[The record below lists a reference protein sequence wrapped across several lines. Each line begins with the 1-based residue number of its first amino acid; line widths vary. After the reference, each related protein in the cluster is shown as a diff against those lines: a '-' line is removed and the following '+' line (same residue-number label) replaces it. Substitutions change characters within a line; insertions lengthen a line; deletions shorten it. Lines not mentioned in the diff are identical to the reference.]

1 MRRLRP
7 ARRAFQALLALV
19 FCCLAHVGEAAQL
32 VLVSANQ
39 GAAVNA
45 FRDALAQRRPQD
57 QVELRTPAA
66 LAEGMVFADDTR
78 LLLLG
83 PEALAWRLRQHRAP
97 PTLALLLNRV
107 DGQRLLPGANGHG
120 GHGVG
125 GLCVLWSDPP
135 ASRQLRLARL
145 ILPGIQ
151 RIGVL
156 YGKDSEFLLD
166 ELRREARSQG
176 LQLFVASSSG
186 NDDPRPLQFLLGNS
200 DLLLGIDDKQLYNS
214 QSIKSL
220 LLGSYARPR
229 AARPHRSLRQGRQP
243 GEQLQ
248 RPGGLAG
255 HPRRI
260 ARPGAPALA
269 PQPLSR
275 AFQGARQSAGSPF
288 PGYRPGQR
296 RRPRPAPRRRRRT
309 MSQRHGWDIRTRML
323 AISLGPAL
331 LLTLLLTAYFTYSRL
346 QDLRQE
352 LTHTGQLIAD
362 QLAPAAEY
370 GVIAGNTPVLQKLL
384 QATLDTPH
392 VRFIEVR
399 DRNDNILVYVEQL
412 PGALQN
418 AAPIDIFHSTIQRQ
432 RIALASDP
440 LLDGASEGDGQ
451 SGEDYLGRVVV
462 GMSNDAFSQR
472 QQEILLKAALLAAF
486 ALILTFL
493 VARRLAQRLSA
504 PISTMGQAVEAIQSG
519 DYKTSLPILDDGE
532 IGDLARHIN
541 NLASG
546 LDRASREQEQAISQ
560 LISAREEAE
569 QANRAKSDFLA
580 MMSHELRTPMNG
592 VLGMLQLLETTEQT
606 REQAEYTALATES
619 TEHLL
624 KVINDILDFS
634 RIERGALELECIPF
648 NLLELV
654 QGSALVFQHSAQQRG
669 LALELQIQA
678 GLENIEVCGD
688 PTRIRQILVNLLGNA
703 LKFTEEG
710 AIHLSLEWQA
720 LDHDVLWL
728 TCAVHDSGIGISPER
743 LEHMFDAFQQADSS
757 ISRRYGGTGLGLAI
771 ARTLAERMGGTL
783 QAESKEG
790 SGSTFTLEIPLP
802 FQQSPA
808 HRQQAAGDAA
818 PVAAGQE
825 ILLVEDNPVNQ
836 TVIEAMLR
844 SLGYR
849 VTLVADGIQ
858 AVRSAERQ
866 RYDAILMDCRLPV
879 LDGYSA
885 TREIR
890 AQENGRQV
898 PIIALTANALQGD
911 RENCLQAGMNDYLAK
926 PFKRAELQRILQRW
940 IGSQPEL
947 PVTSNETGRGE
958 PE

>member
-1 MRRLRP
+1 
-7 ARRAFQALLALV
+7 
-19 FCCLAHVGEAAQL
+19 
-32 VLVSANQ
+32 
-39 GAAVNA
+39 
-45 FRDALAQRRPQD
+45 
-57 QVELRTPAA
+57 
-66 LAEGMVFADDTR
+66 
-78 LLLLG
+78 
-83 PEALAWRLRQHRAP
+83 
-97 PTLALLLNRV
+97 
-107 DGQRLLPGANGHG
+107 
-120 GHGVG
+120 
-125 GLCVLWSDPP
+125 
-135 ASRQLRLARL
+135 
-145 ILPGIQ
+145 
-151 RIGVL
+151 
-156 YGKDSEFLLD
+156 
-166 ELRREARSQG
+166 
-176 LQLFVASSSG
+176 
-186 NDDPRPLQFLLGNS
+186 
-200 DLLLGIDDKQLYNS
+200 
-214 QSIKSL
+214 
-220 LLGSYARPR
+220 
-229 AARPHRSLRQGRQP
+229 
-243 GEQLQ
+243 
-248 RPGGLAG
+248 
-255 HPRRI
+255 
-260 ARPGAPALA
+260 
-269 PQPLSR
+269 
-275 AFQGARQSAGSPF
+275 
-288 PGYRPGQR
+288 
-296 RRPRPAPRRRRRT
+296 

-757 ISRRYGGTGLGLAI
+757 ISRRYGSTGLGLAI

>member
-1 MRRLRP
+1 
-7 ARRAFQALLALV
+7 
-19 FCCLAHVGEAAQL
+19 
-32 VLVSANQ
+32 
-39 GAAVNA
+39 
-45 FRDALAQRRPQD
+45 
-57 QVELRTPAA
+57 
-66 LAEGMVFADDTR
+66 
-78 LLLLG
+78 
-83 PEALAWRLRQHRAP
+83 
-97 PTLALLLNRV
+97 
-107 DGQRLLPGANGHG
+107 
-120 GHGVG
+120 
-125 GLCVLWSDPP
+125 
-135 ASRQLRLARL
+135 
-145 ILPGIQ
+145 
-151 RIGVL
+151 
-156 YGKDSEFLLD
+156 
-166 ELRREARSQG
+166 
-176 LQLFVASSSG
+176 
-186 NDDPRPLQFLLGNS
+186 
-200 DLLLGIDDKQLYNS
+200 
-214 QSIKSL
+214 
-220 LLGSYARPR
+220 
-229 AARPHRSLRQGRQP
+229 
-243 GEQLQ
+243 
-248 RPGGLAG
+248 
-255 HPRRI
+255 
-260 ARPGAPALA
+260 
-269 PQPLSR
+269 
-275 AFQGARQSAGSPF
+275 
-288 PGYRPGQR
+288 
-296 RRPRPAPRRRRRT
+296 

-808 HRQQAAGDAA
+808 HRQQADGDAA

>member
-1 MRRLRP
+1 
-7 ARRAFQALLALV
+7 
-19 FCCLAHVGEAAQL
+19 
-32 VLVSANQ
+32 
-39 GAAVNA
+39 
-45 FRDALAQRRPQD
+45 
-57 QVELRTPAA
+57 
-66 LAEGMVFADDTR
+66 
-78 LLLLG
+78 
-83 PEALAWRLRQHRAP
+83 
-97 PTLALLLNRV
+97 
-107 DGQRLLPGANGHG
+107 
-120 GHGVG
+120 
-125 GLCVLWSDPP
+125 
-135 ASRQLRLARL
+135 
-145 ILPGIQ
+145 
-151 RIGVL
+151 
-156 YGKDSEFLLD
+156 
-166 ELRREARSQG
+166 
-176 LQLFVASSSG
+176 
-186 NDDPRPLQFLLGNS
+186 
-200 DLLLGIDDKQLYNS
+200 
-214 QSIKSL
+214 
-220 LLGSYARPR
+220 
-229 AARPHRSLRQGRQP
+229 
-243 GEQLQ
+243 
-248 RPGGLAG
+248 
-255 HPRRI
+255 
-260 ARPGAPALA
+260 
-269 PQPLSR
+269 
-275 AFQGARQSAGSPF
+275 
-288 PGYRPGQR
+288 
-296 RRPRPAPRRRRRT
+296 

-362 QLAPAAEY
+362 PLAPAAEY

-399 DRNDNILVYVEQL
+399 DRNDHILVYVEQL
-412 PGALQN
+412 SGALQN

-546 LDRASREQEQAISQ
+546 LDRASREQEQAIGQ

-818 PVAAGQE
+818 PIAAGQE

-890 AQENGRQV
+890 AQENGRRV

-940 IGSQPEL
+940 IGSQPER

>member
-1 MRRLRP
+1 
-7 ARRAFQALLALV
+7 
-19 FCCLAHVGEAAQL
+19 
-32 VLVSANQ
+32 
-39 GAAVNA
+39 
-45 FRDALAQRRPQD
+45 
-57 QVELRTPAA
+57 
-66 LAEGMVFADDTR
+66 
-78 LLLLG
+78 
-83 PEALAWRLRQHRAP
+83 
-97 PTLALLLNRV
+97 
-107 DGQRLLPGANGHG
+107 
-120 GHGVG
+120 
-125 GLCVLWSDPP
+125 
-135 ASRQLRLARL
+135 
-145 ILPGIQ
+145 
-151 RIGVL
+151 
-156 YGKDSEFLLD
+156 
-166 ELRREARSQG
+166 
-176 LQLFVASSSG
+176 
-186 NDDPRPLQFLLGNS
+186 
-200 DLLLGIDDKQLYNS
+200 
-214 QSIKSL
+214 
-220 LLGSYARPR
+220 
-229 AARPHRSLRQGRQP
+229 
-243 GEQLQ
+243 
-248 RPGGLAG
+248 
-255 HPRRI
+255 
-260 ARPGAPALA
+260 
-269 PQPLSR
+269 
-275 AFQGARQSAGSPF
+275 
-288 PGYRPGQR
+288 
-296 RRPRPAPRRRRRT
+296 

-504 PISTMGQAVEAIQSG
+504 PISTMGQAIEAIQSG

-890 AQENGRQV
+890 AQENGRRV